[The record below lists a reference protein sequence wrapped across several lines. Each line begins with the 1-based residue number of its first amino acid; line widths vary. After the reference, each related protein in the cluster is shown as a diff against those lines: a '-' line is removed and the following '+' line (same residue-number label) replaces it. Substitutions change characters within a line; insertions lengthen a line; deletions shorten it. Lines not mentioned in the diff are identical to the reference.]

1 MGPAVPISKGY
12 VRDRPHL
19 YQRNI
24 RYMYGSG
31 RTYLKKICKRPAA
44 PISKEYSILCMGPA
58 IPISK
63 GYVRDRPHLYQRN
76 IRFYAWVR
84 PYLSQNDMLETG
96 RTYIKGIFDF
106 MHGSG
111 RTYLKGICKR
121 PAAPISK
128 EYSIYPWVRPYLS
141 QNDMLETG
149 RTYIKG
155 IFDFIHGSG
164 RTYLKRIC

>member
-111 RTYLKGICKR
+111 RTYLKRICKR

-128 EYSIYPWVRPYLS
+128 EYSILSMGPAVPISKGYVRDRPHLY
-141 QNDMLETG
+141 QRNIRFM
-149 RTYIKG
+149 
-155 IFDFIHGSG
+155 HGSG
-164 RTYLKRIC
+164 RTYLKMIC